1 MTFLWSILGFIIVIG
16 ILVTIHEW
24 GHYQVARWF
33 NIKVLKFSIGF
44 GKTIWSKKTKETEF
58 QIAMIP
64 LGGYVKFVDESEGPV
79 APEDL
84 DRSFSRQS
92 VYKRFAVVAAGP
104 VVNLIF
110 AWLVFSATYMI
121 GITGMKPIFEQPI
134 PSTALYA
141 AMPENRNQAWLVV
154 EVDHQPVSSWS
165 SVNETLLM
173 ALVDGK
179 QTISLKL
186 EGLVSKE
193 VRTLPSV
200 SLRDLDLNNQKQNW
214 PKTLGFQPISISMP
228 AIVGQ
233 IASGSPAEM
242 AGLQSGDTILSI
254 DDTPIDDWK
263 ALIQTVSKIPDQTV
277 SVGLK
282 RNDQLIFKTVEVT
295 HHKNSQGEIAGY
307 LGVRLQVS
315 SDYMQPYLSTVRYGM
330 IDSLSLG
337 IQKSLD
343 LIDMSLVMLK
353 KMLFGEIG
361 VENLSGPVSIAQFS
375 GQALQSGIISFL
387 GLLGLL
393 SLSLGILN
401 LLPIPVLDG
410 GHLIYYIVE
419 MIKGSPVKEST
430 MMIGQKIGLLLIIGL
445 TVLALTNDILRITDG

>member
-337 IQKSLD
+337 LQKSLD